1 MLNAQ
6 VGPAWLHAMCCHA
19 PCWHA
24 RREQRQTR
32 SGRRQLPGENREV
45 EKRGENCNAA
55 ATVVRG
61 FNVKPCDSG
70 CDMEGRRPSSEVP
83 SSSRSSPSSSSSSPS
98 VSPSSVGG
106 GSGGGSGSKKRLT
119 PSSPASADSQDLAPA
134 PPNSSKRYRDGTVSK
149 GPWRVDEDELLKK
162 LVEQYSPSKWSLIAS
177 HMENRNG
184 KQCRERW
191 LNHLSSGIRKGLWS
205 EAEEKMLVE
214 AHKKLGNAWSE
225 IAKCI
230 PGRSDNSIKNHWNST
245 VRRVMRPMHGATAAK
260 IKSPNK
266 GKAAAAAAGGV
277 AAEAPDSA
285 AKRSA
290 SEMLEE
296 YVKDVTMKARGGAEG
311 GEEELP
317 RWDDEGSDDEC
328 VEINDD
334 AFSVRGVSY
343 AALHALDAL
352 VPDADDSSGASSK
365 AKANTADTEISK
377 SSGPPSGAGDEGGG
391 KGGDFSGD
399 GNSSHGGGSGTDGQG
414 LALVA
419 DPNAPGAAAAGAAA
433 ATSSIGL
440 TPRSAWA
447 SQILPSLRQGNGS
460 NTGPTTA
467 K

>member
-1 MLNAQ
+1 M
-6 VGPAWLHAMCCHA
+6 
-19 PCWHA
+19 
-24 RREQRQTR
+24 
-32 SGRRQLPGENREV
+32 
-45 EKRGENCNAA
+45 
-55 ATVVRG
+55 
-61 FNVKPCDSG
+61 
-70 CDMEGRRPSSEVP
+70 
-83 SSSRSSPSSSSSSPS
+83 
-98 VSPSSVGG
+98 
-106 GSGGGSGSKKRLT
+106 
-119 PSSPASADSQDLAPA
+119 
-134 PPNSSKRYRDGTVSK
+134 
-149 GPWRVDEDELLKK
+149 DEDELLKK
-162 LVEQYSPSKWSLIAS
+162 LVERFSPSKWSLIAS
-177 HMENRNG
+177 QMENRNG

-245 VRRVMRPMHGATAAK
+245 VRRVMRPMHGATDAK

-266 GKAAAAAAGGV
+266 GKAATAAAGGA

-296 YVKDVTMKARGGAEG
+296 YVKDVTMKARGDGAEG

-317 RWDDEGSDDEC
+317 QWDDEDSDDEC
-328 VEINDD
+328 VEISDD

-352 VPDADDSSGASSK
+352 VPDVDDSSDASSK
-365 AKANTADTEISK
+365 AAANTAESRISK
-377 SSGPPSGAGDEGGG
+377 SSGQPSGAGDEGGG
-391 KGGDFSGD
+391 KGGDSTGD
-399 GNSSHGGGSGTDGQG
+399 GNSKHGGNSTNGQG
-414 LALVA
+414 LELVA
-419 DPNAPGAAAAGAAA
+419 DPNAPGAAAAGAAVA
-433 ATSSIGL
+433 ASSIGL

-460 NTGPTTA
+460 NTGSTTA